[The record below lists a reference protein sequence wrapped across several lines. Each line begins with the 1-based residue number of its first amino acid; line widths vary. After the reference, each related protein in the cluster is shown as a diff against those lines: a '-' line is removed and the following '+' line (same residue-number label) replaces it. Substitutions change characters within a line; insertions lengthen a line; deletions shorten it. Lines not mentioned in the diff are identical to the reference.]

1 MLFVKKIGQR
11 ELSSEAK
18 RSTRV
23 SEDFPHFLNRVH
35 SFEETSFLDNMSA
48 PWLILPGTCVA
59 FSERRLV

>member
-23 SEDFPHFLNRVH
+23 SEDFPHFLNHVH

-48 PWLILPGTCVA
+48 P
-59 FSERRLV
+59 